1 VSAFSYAVLLERAR
15 LALADP
21 EGEPEAIVPMTR
33 EQAYDVLIEHE
44 RRRWQAARNS
54 RQLAQVS
61 TFAPRGKGSGAEPFD
76 DRDLIRALG
85 GDPAAGK
92 GMLLCPAHEDRHPS
106 LSWRLTATNKV
117 LVHCHAGCSFD
128 EIRRAVA

>member
-1 VSAFSYAVLLERAR
+1 MTAFTDAVRLERAR

-21 EGEPEAIVPMTR
+21 SGEAEAIVPMTI

-44 RRRWQAARNS
+44 RRRWQAARKPS
-54 RQLAQVS
+54 RNGKPLLP
-61 TFAPRGKGSGAEPFD
+61 PRGNDDHD

-128 EIRRAVA
+128 AIRKAVAA